1 MEIIIAGAGK
11 VGFNL
16 ARTLSIGH
24 NVTVIDKNEY
34 ALSRIQESLDI
45 LPLKGDVEDSKTY
58 ESFKH
63 TKINLFIAVTNIDNV
78 NLIATM
84 IADSVLD
91 IDRTFVRL
99 HKHFKDVF
107 IIKEKLGIDEVI
119 FPTRLASKVVA
130 SLLHYPKANNIK
142 HFKHTKHKLI
152 SIRASK
158 DFKPTQFKEIGY
170 AKVGIERDKEFFIPN
185 EDEEILPNDLVY
197 FFGDEKEIRRV
208 CHLLD
213 TITQEINRCVVY
225 GGDDLGVAIA
235 KALLESKKEVK
246 LIEKDLKLCQ
256 KADIELEGKATIINA
271 KYDTHEIYEEENIDN
286 ADIFI
291 AATNNDEFN
300 IIKSLEAKEM
310 GIKKVV
316 AINNDMEY
324 YNLMHS
330 LGLIVVRG
338 PKMSAYNKIM
348 EEISST
354 GIVLQKWFCGSKA
367 VVFMRKIFKNSK
379 LINKK
384 IKPLEEKY
392 TKTYFIRDEILYPF
406 NEKIVLNNDDI
417 VVSFGIAK
425 KSSKIKQWI
434 YGL

>member
-1 MEIIIAGAGK
+1 
-11 VGFNL
+11 
-16 ARTLSIGH
+16 
-24 NVTVIDKNEY
+24 
-34 ALSRIQESLDI
+34 
-45 LPLKGDVEDSKTY
+45 
-58 ESFKH
+58 
-63 TKINLFIAVTNIDNV
+63 
-78 NLIATM
+78 M

-130 SLLHYPKANNIK
+130 SLLHYPKANNVK
-142 HFKHTKHKLI
+142 HFKHTKYKLI

-158 DFKPTQFKEIGY
+158 DFKPTKFKELGY

-197 FFGDEKEIRRV
+197 FFGDEEEIRRV

-213 TITQEINRCVVY
+213 TTTQKIDRCVVY

-256 KADIELEGKATIINA
+256 KADVELEGKATVINA
-271 KYDTHEIYEEENIDN
+271 KYDTHEIYEEENIAN

-348 EEISST
+348 EEISSN

-367 VVFMRKIFKNSK
+367 IVLVRKIFTNSK

-384 IKPLEEKY
+384 IKPIKDKD
-392 TKTYFIRDEILYPF
+392 TKIFLIRDEELIKID
-406 NEKIVLNNDDI
+406 EKIALKQNDI
-417 VVSFGIAK
+417 ITAFTIAK
-425 KSSKIKQWI
+425 KSPKIKQWI